1 MPLGT
6 EIGLGPG
13 HIVLDGDP
21 SPPKRTH
28 RQFSSH
34 DYNCRQAAR
43 WIKIP
48 YGTKVSIGPGHVVL
62 GGDPAP
68 PPRKGAQPPQFSA
81 HIYCGQTV
89 AHLSYCWALVCFW
102 FSSLLF
108 CFFFGSVR
116 QIKLAIHQLLG
127 ARKYSVPYRIVF
139 CQFACC
145 TSSKMCRSSSAMSL
159 PLSGPAFYGIE
170 FSTRAFLV
178 PLFPLPHFQR
188 PRELTEYAPKCP
200 MIYLRFVL
208 MTLLY
213 EKKTKRRNFEHNG
226 NPLRYTEVCIKL
238 TSYFV
243 LCHCILCILCVACC
257 RSEILLLL
265 FFDPGIQFPGKK
277 ACYAKKN
284 VKLERSLLLLLHK
297 TVLE

>member
-21 SPPKRTH
+21 SPPKRAH

-34 DYNCRQAAR
+34 DYNCRQAAG

-48 YGTKVSIGPGHVVL
+48 HGTKVGIGPGHVVL
-62 GGDPAP
+62 DGDPTP

-81 HIYCGQTV
+81 HVYCGQTV

-108 CFFFGSVR
+108 CFLVPCGRLSWLFVSFWVHVNIVYRIAS
-116 QIKLAIHQLLG
+116 
-127 ARKYSVPYRIVF
+127 YSV
-139 CQFACC
+139 
-145 TSSKMCRSSSAMSL
+145 TSLAVHRRRCA
-159 PLSGPAFYGIE
+159 A
-170 FSTRAFLV
+170 V
-178 PLFPLPHFQR
+178 QVQ
-188 PRELTEYAPKCP
+188 CP
-200 MIYLRFVL
+200 
-208 MTLLY
+208 LLY
-213 EKKTKRRNFEHNG
+213 LVQHFTVSNFSPLHFWFRFFHFRIFSVPASWPNMPQNVPWSIFGLFWWHYFTKKTKRRNFEHNG
-226 NPLRYTEVCIKL
+226 NPLCYTEVCI